1 MLRKEVIEE
10 EARFRQVYIRF
21 YVAKV
26 NQLSL
31 RFCQGEPKV
40 KDRWK
45 GVGVTSEQLRKEKEE
60 QGLNATKNFITL
72 ENLKVDRQEEAYLN
86 LPYKFREFQPLN
98 STDFEIECE
107 ARDTKRRWELINR
120 TPPDENMPDLG
131 GGVGAGQNA
140 ERHEEEEQA
149 RLEEKNAGEIH
160 DREGNILK
168 QAWQKTQLSIGNIY
182 HTCCEGFMFHLQ
194 QGEVN
199 TDDEAKLTQQGLRQ
213 HYTHPRMCWSS
224 TR

>member
-120 TPPDENMPDLG
+120 TPPDENLPDLG
-131 GGVGAGQNA
+131 GGEVLG
-140 ERHEEEEQA
+140 
-149 RLEEKNAGEIH
+149 
-160 DREGNILK
+160 
-168 QAWQKTQLSIGNIY
+168 KTQRGMRRRSRLGWRRRMQVRSMTERGTFLNRPGKKLSFLSEIFIIHAVRDSCFICSKGRC
-182 HTCCEGFMFHLQ
+182 TPTM
-194 QGEVN
+194 
-199 TDDEAKLTQQGLRQ
+199 R
-213 HYTHPRMCWSS
+213 RSS
-224 TR
+224 PSRA